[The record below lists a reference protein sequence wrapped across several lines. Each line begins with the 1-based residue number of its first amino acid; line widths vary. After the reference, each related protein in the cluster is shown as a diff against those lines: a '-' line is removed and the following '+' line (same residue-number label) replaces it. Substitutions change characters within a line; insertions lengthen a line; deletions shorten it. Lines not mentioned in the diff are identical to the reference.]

1 MYLIQVPD
9 DRRSS
14 EDEGGSVTTMVV
26 HVQIEPGPPATS
38 SDSDMKDTIYSGT
51 EEDNEPL
58 TIKIKQEELNTDEIK
73 TETPKNGFNTPI
85 SSIDRPLKFDAVKE
99 TIIEDIKE
107 CNSKSEEED
116 DDVKLIKDK
125 IIDQKKEMIKFEETV
140 EEEEEEDGPPSESP
154 PPPPII
160 DVIDDTIQEDGEDLL
175 ATPRSGTSDVTVR
188 TASLERP
195 VSSLAQR
202 RRRTALLAMRD
213 LADRSGAGSEE
224 EDEPPFWIS
233 ARQVFIFLLIV
244 KRKYC

>member
-1 MYLIQVPD
+1 
-9 DRRSS
+9 
-14 EDEGGSVTTMVV
+14 MVV

-38 SDSDMKDTIYSGT
+38 SDSDMKDTICSGT
-51 EEDNEPL
+51 EDDNEPL
-58 TIKIKQEELNTDEIK
+58 ITKIKQEELNTDEIK
-73 TETPKNGFNTPI
+73 TETPKNEFNAPI

-107 CNSKSEEED
+107 CNSKSEEEED
-116 DDVKLIKDK
+116 DEKLIKEK
-125 IIDQKKEMIKFEETV
+125 ISEQKKEMVKLEETV
-140 EEEEEEDGPPSESP
+140 EEEEEDDDGPPSESP

-188 TASLERP
+188 TASLESP
-195 VSSLAQR
+195 ASSLAQR

-233 ARQVFIFLLIV
+233 ARQVYNIICSLFIFESIV
-244 KRKYC
+244 KLDLRKYYGYLRL